1 MIKRTFRGIVQLL
14 GGLGAGLAVILMV
27 AAWQLSSGPIS
38 LAFLTPYIENAV
50 NAGQPNFKLTM
61 KDTILTWAGWDRTLD
76 IRILDVRV
84 MRQDGSLVGNIPEMS
99 FSVSGRALISGQL
112 APKSVELFG
121 PRLRVRREF
130 GGGIDVGFMDSE
142 APASDFIE
150 RLLNQLLSAPV
161 PGNAMSYLS
170 RLEIVNAEVTL
181 DDQLLGKSWVTPSA
195 NVSLVR
201 DASGIRGSVDLDIDV
216 DGRQTEISV
225 SGVYQTALQ
234 RFDLI
239 ADFSE
244 VSPVA
249 FSSMYYELGPLRAFA
264 LPLKGVVTAGV
275 TLNGDIEWVGFDL
288 VGGRGVLNLPGP
300 VEQSL
305 PVDRVVL
312 KGRYEGA
319 EDMVDIEELTLD
331 LGPQGRFIL
340 PAADGHPI
348 PLRSATLKGRSLG
361 KTQRLEISEATADL
375 HGPTVRLSAVVDG
388 LPGFKGTGGGTGISV
403 DVKGSIH
410 DVPVDQLEKYWPA
423 AWGTLARRWTVPHL
437 SDGIL
442 HQARTEVRLWS
453 GEKGGFELVSV
464 DGDMVVSGVTIDY
477 LPPMPPVRNTEAT
490 MKFDE
495 KTFNITI
502 SKGSSENLTISEG
515 TILMTGLD
523 EVDQFT
529 DITLVIDGTFPDHL
543 AYLDHQPLGFASAI
557 GIDPSKT
564 KGQAET
570 HLKLHFLMEK
580 AMTLDTI
587 EISSKSRVTGVKAA
601 NAVLGRDI
609 DDGELDIRVDKKGM
623 DLAGSVNIGRIP
635 ATLVWRENFGDKPEF
650 KRRYDLKAR
659 IADVGQVSDLGLD
672 VAPFTDKFVRGALDT
687 DIRFTQ
693 FNDTDRRL
701 HIQADITN
709 AEISAPAFGWSKKPG
724 VPGTARIT
732 VDFDGGNI
740 RDVSGFSIAAADLKI
755 SGRVRYGPKGKGL
768 QRIDFERISFGRTEM
783 KGAVIAHKNGGW
795 DAGFHGPSFDMTSLW
810 EDILQGGGDF
820 GGDSFTLPY
829 LTLAVELERVWIGPN
844 RSLSNISG
852 TFAHED
858 ETWKTVL
865 VKGEIG
871 DRKSFELTIRPGPDG
886 NRNLLMTASDAGEA
900 LRVTDLYDSMQGG
913 RLEITGQ
920 YAEGAPG
927 RPLTGE
933 IQIKGYRITH
943 APALAHV
950 LSIMAL
956 TGIVEA
962 LEGDGL
968 AFNTLDIPFV
978 LGPGWL
984 EIKNAR
990 ASGASLGFT
999 ASGTVYTYAD
1009 VVDVSGTV
1017 VPAYAINSALGHIP
1031 VLGEIFTGGEKGGGV
1046 FAANYTMSGTTD
1058 NPKVTVN
1065 PLSALT
1071 PGIFR
1076 NVFDIFGQADFSP
1089 QAVDDDPGEQQEIR

>member
-1 MIKRTFRGIVQLL
+1 M

-27 AAWQLSSGPIS
+27 VAWQLSSGPIS
-38 LAFLTPYIENAV
+38 LAFLTPYIENTI
-50 NAGQPNFKLTM
+50 NAGQQNFKLTL

-76 IRILDVRV
+76 IRVLDVRV
-84 MRQDGSLVGNIPEMS
+84 MRQDESLIGHIPEVS
-99 FSVSGRALISGQL
+99 FSISGRALISGQL
-112 APKSVELFG
+112 APQSIELFG

-130 GGGIDVGFMDSE
+130 GGAIDVGFMDTE
-142 APASDFIE
+142 APASDFTE

-181 DDQLLGKSWVTPSA
+181 DDQLLGKSWVTPSV
-195 NVSLVR
+195 NVSLLR
-201 DASGIRGSVDLDIDV
+201 DASGIRGFVDLAIDV
-216 DGRQTEISV
+216 DGRQTEISI
-225 SGVYQTALQ
+225 SGVYQTALK
-234 RFDLI
+234 RFDLV

-264 LPLKGVVTAGV
+264 LPLKGRVTAGV
-275 TLNGDIEWVGFDL
+275 TLEGQVEWVGFDL
-288 VGGRGVLNLPGP
+288 AGGRGVLNLPGP

-305 PVDRVVL
+305 AVDRVVL

-319 EDMVDIEELTLD
+319 EDMFDFEELTLD

-340 PAADGHPI
+340 PDTDGHPM
-348 PLRSATLKGRSLG
+348 PLRSVTLKGRFLG
-361 KTQRLEISEATADL
+361 KTQRLEISEARADL

-388 LPGFKGTGGGTGISV
+388 LPGFKETGGGAGISV
-403 DVKGSIH
+403 DLKGSIH
-410 DVPVDQLEKYWPA
+410 DVPVDQLGKYWPA
-423 AWGTLARRWTVPHL
+423 AWGTSAHRWIVPHL

-442 HQARTEVRLWS
+442 HQARAEVRLWS
-453 GEKGGFELVSV
+453 GETGGFELVSLV
-464 DGDMVVSGVTIDY
+464 GDMKVSGVTVDY

-495 KTFNITI
+495 NTFNITI
-502 SKGSSENLTISEG
+502 LKGSSENLTISEG
-515 TILMTGLD
+515 TVLMTGLD

-529 DITLVIDGTFPDHL
+529 DITLAINGNLPDQL
-543 AYLDHQPLGFASAI
+543 AYLDHQPLGYASAI

-564 KGQAET
+564 KGQVET
-570 HLKLHFLMEK
+570 HLKLNFLMEN

-587 EISSKSRVTGVKAA
+587 EISSTSKVTDVEVA
-601 NAVLGRDI
+601 NVVLGRDI
-609 DDGELDIRVDKKGM
+609 GGGELDIRVDKKGM

-659 IADVGQVSDLGLD
+659 IADIGQVSDLGLD
-672 VAPFTDKFVRGALDT
+672 VAPFIDKFVRGALDA
-687 DIRFTQ
+687 DIRLTQ

-701 HIQADITN
+701 DIQADITDT
-709 AEISAPAFGWSKKPG
+709 EISAPAFGWSKKPG

-732 VDFDGGNI
+732 IDFAGETI
-740 RDVSGFSIAAADLKI
+740 SDVPGFSIAAADLKI
-755 SGRVRYGPKGKGL
+755 SGRAQYGARGKGL

-810 EDILQGGGDF
+810 DDILQGGDDPGP
-820 GGDSFTLPY
+820 DSFTLPY
-829 LTLAVELERVWIGPN
+829 LTLAVELERVWIGPD
-844 RSLSNISG
+844 RSLNNISG

-865 VKGEIG
+865 LKGEIG
-871 DRKSFELTIRPGPDG
+871 DAKSFELTIRPGPDG

-913 RLEITGQ
+913 RLEIAGQ
-920 YAEGAPG
+920 YAESAPG
-927 RPLTGE
+927 RPLIGK
-933 IQIKGYRITH
+933 IRIKGYRITR

-956 TGIVEA
+956 TGIIEA

-968 AFNTLDIPFV
+968 AFSTLDIPFV
-978 LGPGWL
+978 LGPGWM

-990 ASGASLGFT
+990 AFGASLGFT

-1009 VVDVSGTV
+1009 VVDINGTV
-1017 VPAYAINSALGHIP
+1017 IPAYAINSALGHIP

-1046 FAANYTMSGTTD
+1046 FAANYTMSGSTD
-1058 NPKVTVN
+1058 DPKVTVN

-1076 NVFDIFGQADFSP
+1076 NVFDIFGQADFTP
-1089 QAVDDDPGEQQEIR
+1089 QADDDPNQQQEIR

>member
-1 MIKRTFRGIVQLL
+1 ML

-27 AAWQLSSGPIS
+27 VAWQLSSGPIS

-50 NAGQPNFKLTM
+50 NAGQSNFKLTL

-76 IRILDVRV
+76 IRVLDVRV
-84 MRQDGSLVGNIPEMS
+84 MRQDGSLVGAIPEVS
-99 FSVSGRALISGQL
+99 FSISGRALIGGQL

-130 GGGIDVGFMDSE
+130 GGGIDIGFMDTE
-142 APASDFIE
+142 APASDFTE
-150 RLLNQLLSAPV
+150 RLVNQLLSAPV

-181 DDQLLGKSWVTPSA
+181 DDQLLGKTWVTPSA
-195 NVSLVR
+195 NVSLLR
-201 DASGIRGSVDLDIDV
+201 DAAGIRGSVDLDIDV
-216 DGRQTEISV
+216 DGRQTEVSI
-225 SGVYQTALQ
+225 SGVYQTALK
-234 RFDLI
+234 RFDLV

-264 LPLKGVVTAGV
+264 LPLKGMVTAGV
-275 TLNGDIEWVGFDL
+275 TLEGQVEWVGFDL
-288 VGGRGVLNLPGP
+288 AGGRGVLNLPGP

-305 PVDRVVL
+305 AVDRVVL

-319 EDMVDIEELTLD
+319 EDMLDIEELTLD

-340 PAADGHPI
+340 PATDGHPM
-348 PLRSATLKGRSLG
+348 PLRSATLKGRFLG
-361 KTQRLEISEATADL
+361 KTQRLEISEASADL

-388 LPGFKGTGGGTGISV
+388 LPGFKGTGGAGISV
-403 DVKGSIH
+403 DLKGSIH

-423 AWGTLARRWTVPHL
+423 AWGTSAHRWIVPHL
-437 SDGIL
+437 SDGFL
-442 HQARTEVRLWS
+442 HQARAEVRLWS
-453 GEKGGFELVSV
+453 GEKGGFELVSLV
-464 DGDMVVSGVTIDY
+464 GDMKASGVTVDY

-515 TILMTGLD
+515 TILITGLD
-523 EVDQFT
+523 EVDQFN
-529 DITLVIDGTFPDHL
+529 DITLVIDGTFPDQL
-543 AYLDHQPLGFASAI
+543 AYLDHQPLGYASTI

-564 KGQAET
+564 KGQAKT
-570 HLKLHFLMEK
+570 HLKLHFLMEN

-587 EISSKSRVTGVKAA
+587 EISSKSKVTGVEAA
-601 NAVLGRDI
+601 NVVLGRDI
-609 DDGELDIRVDKKGM
+609 DGGELDIRVDKKGM
-623 DLAGSVNIGRIP
+623 DLAGTVNIGRIP
-635 ATLVWRENFGDKPEF
+635 ATLVWRENFGDKQEF

-659 IADVGQVSDLGLD
+659 IANVGQISDLGLD
-672 VAPFTDKFVRGALDT
+672 VAPFTDKFVRGALDA
-687 DIRFTQ
+687 DIRLTQ

-701 HIQADITN
+701 NIQADITN

-732 VDFDGGNI
+732 VDFDGETI
-740 RDVSGFSIAAADLKI
+740 RDVPGFSIAAADLKM
-755 SGRVRYGPKGKGL
+755 SGRAQYGPKGKGL

-810 EDILQGGGDF
+810 EDILQGSDDP

-829 LTLAVELERVWIGPN
+829 LTLAVELERVWIGPD

-865 VKGEIG
+865 LKGEIG

-913 RLEITGQ
+913 RLEIAGQ
-920 YAEGAPG
+920 YAESAPG
-927 RPLTGE
+927 RPLIGKVR
-933 IQIKGYRITH
+933 IKGYRITR

-968 AFNTLDIPFV
+968 AFTTLEIPFV
-978 LGPGWL
+978 LGPGWM

-990 ASGASLGFT
+990 AFGASLGFT

-1009 VVDVSGTV
+1009 VVDVTGTV
-1017 VPAYAINSALGHIP
+1017 IPAYAINSALGHIP

-1046 FAANYTMSGTTD
+1046 FAANYTMSGSTD
-1058 NPKVTVN
+1058 DPKVTVN

-1076 NVFDIFGQADFSP
+1076 NVFDIFGQADFTP
-1089 QAVDDDPGEQQEIR
+1089 QDNEDDPGQAQEIR